1 MRSFFKRAAP
11 VDSNCVT
18 VGIIPVF
25 GWRPHVSHF
34 VYLAQ
39 AIRACGLNLKTL
51 RCDASITTC
60 YNREIK
66 GGAAKQLACTSCRI
80 STSVP
85 ASYATTRSLF
95 GNYPDGERPPK
106 SADWAI
112 SSYRTIT
119 RTERSELDDSDMQS
133 ALFQR
138 LEKSCAQTYWRVSE
152 WIKAEKLDFVFF
164 FNGRMD
170 IMRATMEACRD
181 AGIRYAAIER
191 SIFNWGIQVNPM
203 ASCMDLTALHRISAQ
218 YADVPL
224 DAVAADFAGT
234 LLAARMYNMPEHITE
249 WRAYNTR
256 RVAVDWPVPGKRR
269 ILLVPSSANEVEGN
283 SNYWMEWSDT
293 TQGMEAVMD
302 ALGIKADEA
311 VMRGH
316 PNWSEQIGT
325 ASGNA
330 SDVHYRNWCESRG
343 IHYIAPDSRADTNSL
358 IAASDL
364 VIVSHSSAAFEA
376 TALRRPVINIRN
388 ALYSEAGISFNMRT
402 RVELEENVGKVRA
415 AMQEDTGADERR
427 RRLLRL
433 LFTLAKRMPLFPDD
447 VRPSGSTSAVMH
459 KPAAYK
465 RFMNIIQSGE
475 LVAAEYP
482 AAETSSFEDSVLA
495 EIDQRTFKLKNLDAC
510 YRPTGPLIDY
520 PAGFR
525 LAENLRSRFRR
536 GDL

>member
-1 MRSFFKRAAP
+1 MRSFSKRMAP
-11 VDSNCVT
+11 ADFNCAT
-18 VGIIPVF
+18 VGMVPVF

-39 AIRACGLNLKTL
+39 AIRACGMNLKTL
-51 RCDASITTC
+51 RCDASIATC

-66 GGAAKQLACTSCRI
+66 GGAAKRLACTSCRL

-85 ASYATTRSLF
+85 ASYANTRSRF
-95 GNYPDGERPPK
+95 GDYKDGELPPQ
-106 SADWAI
+106 SANWAA

-119 RTERSELDDSDMQS
+119 RTERSELDELDFQS
-133 ALFQR
+133 ALFHR
-138 LEKSCAQTYWRVSE
+138 LEVACAQTYSRVLA
-152 WIKAEKLDFVFF
+152 WIKAEKIDFVFF

-170 IMRATMEACRD
+170 ITRATMEACQD

-191 SIFNWGIQVNPM
+191 SIFNWGIQINPM
-203 ASCMDLTALHRISAQ
+203 TSCLDLTALHRISAQ
-218 YADVPL
+218 YANVPL
-224 DAVAADFAGT
+224 DSVAADFAGT

-249 WRAYNTR
+249 WRAYNTQ
-256 RVAVDWPVPGKRR
+256 RVVVEWPAPGKRR
-269 ILLVPSSANEVEGN
+269 ILLVPSSANEIEGN
-283 SNYWMEWSDT
+283 TNYWMEWSST
-293 TQGMEAVMD
+293 THGMEAVMD
-302 ALGIKADEA
+302 ALGISADEA

-330 SDVHYRNWCESRG
+330 SDMHYRNWSERKG
-343 IHYIAPDSRADTNSL
+343 IHYIPPDSRADTNSL

-388 ALYSEAGISFNMRT
+388 ALYSEAGISYNMRT
-402 RVELEENVGKVRA
+402 RAELEANLGKVRA

-427 RRLLRL
+427 RCLLRL

-459 KPAAYK
+459 RPASYE
-465 RFMNIIQSGE
+465 RFKSILQAGE
-475 LVAAEYP
+475 LISAEYP
-482 AAETSSFEDSVLA
+482 AAEATHFEDAVLA
-495 EIDQRTFKLKNLDAC
+495 GIDKRSFKLMDLDAC
-510 YRPTGPLIDY
+510 YRPTGPLIRY
-520 PAGFR
+520 PIGFR
-525 LAENLRSRFRR
+525 LAENLRASFRR